1 MSTFA
6 SCKSS
11 IAAAAAIVLLLGSAA
26 VTAGTPSDVS
36 DLVGARGAGGEM
48 ELGQRGYSY
57 VTMCHGTQY
66 WWNAERKACI
76 GIKVAQGHY
85 KSVSSAS
92 ASHCHQSAEAAAGS
106 SSPHQGK
113 VDVEDLKVGSEMGAE
128 RELEKRGFQI
138 VDGGQSGMFSNLWF
152 YHPKTGQ
159 CLQLET
165 ADGKVMTLNEVS
177 NPKCR

>member
-1 MSTFA
+1 MSAIA
-6 SCKSS
+6 SFKSKS
-11 IAAAAAIVLLLGSAA
+11 AAAAALVLLLGSAA
-26 VTAGTPSDVS
+26 AAAGTPSDVA
-36 DLVGARGAGGEM
+36 DLVGARGAGGES

-57 VTMCHGTQY
+57 VTISHGTQY

-76 GIKVAQGHY
+76 WIKVAQGHY
-85 KSVSSAS
+85 KSVTSAS
-92 ASHCHQSAEAAAGS
+92 ASHCHQSAKAASGS
-106 SSPHQGK
+106 SSPHQGN
-113 VDVEDLKVGSEMGAE
+113 VDVEDLKVGSEMDAE
-128 RELEKRGFQI
+128 RELEKRGFHI